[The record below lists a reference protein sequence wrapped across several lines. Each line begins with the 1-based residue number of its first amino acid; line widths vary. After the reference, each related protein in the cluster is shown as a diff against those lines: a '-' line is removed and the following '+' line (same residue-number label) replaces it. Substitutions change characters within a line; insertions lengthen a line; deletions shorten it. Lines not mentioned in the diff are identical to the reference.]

1 MEIFTNF
8 IYKTVNSYSLF
19 QDYIEEKLSSDK
31 NNNRI
36 NEGYLINKNYYD
48 YWKQFTD
55 YDAIKYKIRNKTFDQ
70 AKSIILK
77 YRGRNMLR
85 NYQPDADQYYFN
97 SPRYLYNSVMQEGNS
112 FVLVDKNFFQLICRD
127 ECLKEE
133 GMKYQLDKN
142 NIIFI
147 FKGNEN
153 CQVIT
158 DDNIIDNNK
167 NIIIPKQKYMQN
179 YSLSNINSL
188 DQNKEQLELQKILL
202 LYAYEQEM
210 KTKINDLTY
219 QEQDFQN
226 YYLISKEWIDE
237 YKKCYH
243 YDEICSM
250 IRRKDH
256 LKKLL
261 NIGYEKAKNNLPLI
275 LQKVKFNKKFPQINF
290 PDNLKDNN
298 TFLTETKEVELSNG
312 NKVTFWRNFELVN
325 EDLKNLLARSE
336 SHSYDFQNVSN
347 AECLIGSGKVIINIS
362 KNYTTFENEYALE
375 IGIINNMDMI
385 YNDEFIF
392 SYKDEEAQ
400 NDNLRY
406 FINDFLKFQ
415 RDNLL
420 FEINLES
427 ELLSR
432 NGNPYGIAFKI
443 PPHY

>member
-142 NIIFI
+142 KIIFI

-179 YSLSNINSL
+179 YSLSNNNSL

-312 NKVTFWRNFELVN
+312 KKVAFW
-325 EDLKNLLARSE
+325 
-336 SHSYDFQNVSN
+336 
-347 AECLIGSGKVIINIS
+347 
-362 KNYTTFENEYALE
+362 
-375 IGIINNMDMI
+375 
-385 YNDEFIF
+385 
-392 SYKDEEAQ
+392 
-400 NDNLRY
+400 
-406 FINDFLKFQ
+406 
-415 RDNLL
+415 
-420 FEINLES
+420 
-427 ELLSR
+427 
-432 NGNPYGIAFKI
+432 
-443 PPHY
+443 